1 MELPSNTILQNGK
14 YKIVKKI
21 GQGGF
26 GIAYR
31 AYHQGLQTEVCI
43 KEFFY
48 SDLCERAKNSTN
60 VTIISTSPD
69 KIQLVDSLQKK
80 FTKEAQ
86 RLARFQHPN
95 IVQVMDTFDENNTA
109 YFVMEFLDGGSL
121 EDMIKRDGAMS
132 EQKAKALIL
141 PIIDAMDAV
150 HKKDLLHLDIKPANI
165 MLRKNQTTVLIDF
178 GISKYLEIINGN
190 TTTAPIG
197 ISKGFA
203 PLEQYGGSISDFS
216 KATDIYSLCATI
228 YNMVTGKTPPEPLQM
243 LTNGFKSP
251 RDIKPKLTADFN
263 AIIVKGLATKAVDRY
278 QSMSQLM
285 KVINPIKP
293 TDTTIISEANKQHKK
308 NNNLKLQKYNN
319 IYSFSSDGLA
329 EVECKGKW
337 GFIDSNGNEVV
348 KCKYE
353 VVSNFSEGMAAV
365 SFDGKWWGYIDKQG
379 NEVIPFMYS
388 IADDFHEGLAS
399 VGLGNPFEMKLPKDH
414 EYGYLNKK
422 GELSI
427 KVKGGGEIFS
437 DGLAKIGFIFNCEY
451 IDKTG
456 NIIIPRK
463 YYRSGDFSEGKT
475 YICKKK
481 GIIVKKEKYG
491 FMDKKGNEIISC
503 IYDDALDFSE
513 GFAPVKKDGKY
524 GFINHIGIEVIPFE
538 FDFAK
543 PFSEDL
549 ASIEINGKYGF
560 IDKKGIN
567 TIPCEYDYVEDFH
580 EGLASVWLNEKCGVI
595 NKNGQIVIPFKYNYI
610 SKFYGNRAVV
620 EINSYYSIIDNT
632 GKVIFNNILR

>member
-48 SDLCERAKNSTN
+48 SDLCERVKDSSQ
-60 VTIISTSPD
+60 VTIISASDD
-69 KIQLVDSLQKK
+69 KIRLVDSLKKK

-95 IVQVMDTFDENNTA
+95 IVLVTDNFEENNTA

-121 EDMIKRDGAMS
+121 EDLIKRDGAMS
-132 EQKAKALIL
+132 EQKAKSLIL
-141 PIIDAMDAV
+141 PIIDSMDAV

-165 MLRKNQTTVLIDF
+165 MLRQNLSPVLIDF
-178 GISKYLEIINGN
+178 GISKYLEIANVN

-228 YNMVTGKTPPEPLQM
+228 YNMVTGITPPEPLQM
-243 LTNGFKSP
+243 INSGFKTP
-251 RDIKPKLTADFN
+251 RELRPQLTENFN
-263 AIIVKGLATKAVDRY
+263 AAILKGLATKAVDRQ
-278 QSMSQLM
+278 QSISQLM
-285 KVINPIKP
+285 DEINQIKVHKE
-293 TDTTIISEANKQHKK
+293 TVFSESVKQLTKTYQ
-308 NNNLKLQKYNN
+308 LKLERYKN
-319 IYSFSSDGLA
+319 IASFYDGLA
-329 EVECKGKW
+329 SVEFDGKW
-337 GFIDSNGNEVV
+337 GFIDKNGNEVI
-348 KCKYE
+348 KCKYDE
-353 VVSNFSEGMAAV
+353 VSNFSEGMAAA
-365 SFDGKWWGYIDKQG
+365 SFDKWWGYIDKQG

-388 IADDFHEGLAS
+388 IANDFHEGLAS
-399 VGLGNPFEMKLPKDH
+399 VGLGNPFEQKLPKDH

-422 GELSI
+422 GDLII
-427 KVKGGGEIFS
+427 KVKGGADVFS

-456 NIIIPRK
+456 TIIIPRK
-463 YYRSGDFSEGKT
+463 YYRSGDFSEGKA

-491 FMDKKGNEIISC
+491 FMDKHGNEIIKC
-503 IYDDALDFSE
+503 IYESAGDFSE

-524 GFINHIGIEVIPFE
+524 GFINHAGIEVISFE
-538 FDFAK
+538 FDFAT

-560 IDKKGIN
+560 IDKKGFN
-567 TIPCEYDYVEDFH
+567 TIPCEYDSVEDFH

-610 SKFYGNRAVV
+610 SNFYENRAVV
-620 EINSYYSIIDNT
+620 KIKGCYSIIDNR
-632 GKVIFNNILR
+632 GKVVLE